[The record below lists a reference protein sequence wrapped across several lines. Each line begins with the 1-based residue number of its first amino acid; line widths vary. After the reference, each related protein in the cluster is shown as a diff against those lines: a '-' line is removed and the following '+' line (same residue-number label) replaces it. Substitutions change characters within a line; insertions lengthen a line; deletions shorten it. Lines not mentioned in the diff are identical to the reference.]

1 MDINKILFDICQ
13 DEHVYNDD
21 FDLVES
27 GLMDSYALIELFS
40 ILEDNNIYIEPSKL
54 SIENLR
60 TPRKIRE
67 LIYEKNT
74 N

>member
-54 SIENLR
+54 NIENLR
-60 TPRKIRE
+60 TPRKIRK
-67 LIYEKNT
+67 LIHEKNT

>member
-1 MDINKILFDICQ
+1 MDLNKILFDICQ